1 MKLDFRGGTHAAQTL
16 AEAARIRGL
25 PLGTPGTVVFVA
37 LDVEDHAALGPVT
50 ALMQATV
57 NDTPA
62 DVPIVIVS
70 QVPPGWTRPW
80 AMLRP
85 NIFTQQNTLI
95 MSCALERAVY
105 PERFVIG
112 CAEAAEPLPRAYQAY
127 LDAFACPVIRMGYES
142 AELSKLAV
150 NYLLAAQIEAA
161 NVLAGIA
168 RKVGADWSEMMPGLR
183 LDARIG
189 QTAYIKP
196 GAVGGH
202 LPRDVRTIERLRT
215 Q

>member
-1 MKLDFRGGTHAAQTL
+1 MKLDFRGGTHAAKTL
-16 AEAARIRGL
+16 AEAAHIRGL

-37 LDVEDHAALGPVT
+37 MDVEDHTELGPVT
-50 ALMQATV
+50 ALMQAAV
-57 NDTPA
+57 NDTPP

-70 QVPPGWTRPW
+70 QVPPGWTRSW
-80 AMLRP
+80 TVHRP
-85 NIFTQQNTLI
+85 NIYYQQNTLI
-95 MSCALERAVY
+95 MASALERAVY

-112 CAEAAEPLPRAYQAY
+112 CAEAAEPLPQAYKAY
-127 LDAFACPVIRMGYES
+127 LDAFVCPVVRMGYES

-150 NYLLAAQIEAA
+150 NYLLAAQIEAS

-168 RKVGADWSEMMPGLR
+168 RKVGADWNEMMPGLR